1 MTETT
6 RLLRPLDPG
15 RVHSTD
21 PLELDYWSR
30 EFGCSVAE
38 LEAAI
43 EQVGEHVTAL
53 RGVLPKR
60 PAPGAA

>member
-30 EFGCSVAE
+30 ELGCSVAE

-53 RGVLPKR
+53 RQVLPKR
-60 PAPGAA
+60 PVPGTA